1 MTRPGRPAATRPP
14 AIRPATIRPATIR
27 DVARAA
33 GLSIATVSRALNRPE
48 LLNEDTRRI
57 VNEAV
62 ARLDYR
68 PSVAAKRLRGNRT
81 DLILVVVPS
90 LSPFFL
96 DIFAGVEAAAER
108 AGFSVLVGHTD
119 RNSARERLFV
129 DQVGASRADG
139 IILVTSVDLPTLTG
153 MGWLPPTVVALD
165 VDGGGGLP
173 MVRVDHVAGAED
185 ATNILLNLGHT
196 RVAHILGPERSGM
209 TRHRLEGYQRALAAH
224 GLNVNPD
231 YCVRGD
237 FTVES
242 GVAAINALLALP
254 SPPTAVFAA
263 NDQMAIGA
271 IRGLRRRGLQVPRD
285 MSIFGFDD
293 ERIAALCD
301 PPLSTVRI
309 PTFEIGRTAME
320 QMLRLLEGAGM
331 EHDLVLPTEL
341 VIRDTAAP
349 APDRA

>member
-1 MTRPGRPAATRPP
+1 MSRARSSV
-14 AIRPATIRPATIR
+14 TIK

-48 LLNEDTRRI
+48 LLNEATLRV

-68 PSVAAKRLRGNRT
+68 PSVVAKRLRGNRT
-81 DLILVVVPS
+81 NLILVVVPS

-96 DIFAGVEAAAER
+96 DIFAGVEAVARR

-119 RNSARERLFV
+119 RDAGRERLLV
-129 DQVGASRADG
+129 DQIGASRADG
-139 IILVTSVDLPTLTG
+139 IILLTSVDLEALKVTDW
-153 MGWLPPTVVALD
+153 MPPTIVALD
-165 VDGGGGLP
+165 VNIGVGLP
-173 MVRVDHVAGAED
+173 SVRVDHVAGAEE
-185 ATNILLNLGHT
+185 ATNFLLNLGHE

-209 TRHRLEGYQRALAAH
+209 TTHRLEGYQRALAAH
-224 GLNVNPD
+224 GVRFDPRL
-231 YCVRGD
+231 CARGD

-242 GVAAINALLALP
+242 GQAAVGALLALP
-254 SPPTAVFAA
+254 RPPTAIFAA

-271 IRGLRRRGLQVPRD
+271 IRELRRRGLDVPGD

-293 ERIAALCD
+293 ERMAALCD

-309 PTFEIGRTAME
+309 PTYDIGRNAMK
-320 QMLRLLEGAGM
+320 QMLRLLDERGTA
-331 EHDLVLPTEL
+331 HDVVLGTEL
-341 VIRDTAAP
+341 VVRATAAP
-349 APDRA
+349 LGRPRG